1 MQKGKTMAKNETR
14 RIPSALLSA
23 DREAFDALQGI
34 DNYTPANAAYT
45 TASIKAL
52 HDRMDDLQREATQ
65 AQADADAKRDAA
77 IAGEWAFHNA
87 MLGAKVQVNGTL
99 RVALF
104 LGFVVLALAASAPS
118 LTASKAAP
126 GVKSAARTQANAQ
139 AAASPTPQRDERL
152 WQRALAIHRK
162 AIIVDGHNDIP
173 TIMVDE
179 NYDLGTPS
187 AGKYHTDLQ
196 RLKQSGMTGEFFSI
210 YVDRQYATPEW
221 VAKNYVTEGGSSRR
235 ALDLIDMT
243 YRMVEKYPKDLM
255 LAASTADIR
264 RAKKEGKV
272 GVLMGIEGGHAIEN
286 SLSALREF
294 YRLGVRYMT
303 LTHNNTNEWADA
315 CCDEARH
322 NGLTDFG
329 KDVVREMNR
338 LGMFADISHV
348 SDKTMSDVLDVSK
361 APVIASHSSA
371 RVYSNHR
378 RNIPDDL
385 LKRIGQNGGVVMVNF
400 YTD

>member
-1 MQKGKTMAKNETR
+1 M
-14 RIPSALLSA
+14 
-23 DREAFDALQGI
+23 
-34 DNYTPANAAYT
+34 
-45 TASIKAL
+45 
-52 HDRMDDLQREATQ
+52 
-65 AQADADAKRDAA
+65 KR
-77 IAGEWAFHNA
+77 
-87 MLGAKVQVNGTL
+87 TL

-104 LGFVVLALAASAPS
+104 PCLFAFALAGSSLS
-118 LTASKAAP
+118 LTSGKAAP
-126 GVKSAARTQANAQ
+126 GVKSAARTQTTKPAS
-139 AAASPTPQRDERL
+139 SPTPRVSATPQASASPQRDERL
-152 WQRALAIHRK
+152 WQRAMAIHRR
-162 AIIVDGHNDIP
+162 AIIVDWHNDIP

-221 VAKNYVTEGGSSRR
+221 IAKNYVTEGGSARR

-255 LAASTADIR
+255 LATSTADIR
-264 RAKKEGKV
+264 RAKREGKG
-272 GVLMGIEGGHAIEN
+272 GVLMGIEGGHAIES

-315 CCDEARH
+315 CCDEAKH

-329 KDVVREMNR
+329 KEGGCEMNR
-338 LGMFADISHV
+338 LRMIADSSPG
-348 SDKTMSDVLDVSK
+348 SDKTMWDVLDVSK
-361 APVIASHSSA
+361 PPVMASPSSA
-371 RVYSNHR
+371 RVFSNHK
-378 RNIPDDL
+378 RNIPEEL

-400 YTD
+400 YTVFLDERVRQASLARDATLKAQRDALSAQFQDDPRRLRAELQKLDDANPLPTLGVGVLADRSEERRVGEEGR